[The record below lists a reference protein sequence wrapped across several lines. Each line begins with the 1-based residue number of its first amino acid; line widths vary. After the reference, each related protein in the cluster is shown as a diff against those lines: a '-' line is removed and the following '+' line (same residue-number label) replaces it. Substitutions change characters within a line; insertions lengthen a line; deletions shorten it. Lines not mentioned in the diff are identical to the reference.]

1 MLKQGPAMMK
11 SMGLVKSMLLVA
23 PMFLGACASQS
34 GWSPTVDTYGDPRA
48 QYISTDQAECR
59 QIALQA
65 SGGTAQSAVTGT
77 VVGGL
82 LGAAAGAAIGAAAG
96 NPGKGAAIG
105 AAAGGIGGGTHQGI
119 RSEQDFQSAFR
130 TCMRGRGH
138 NVLN

>member
-1 MLKQGPAMMK
+1 MLKQGNVMMR
-11 SMGLVKSMLLVA
+11 SMLLVA
-23 PMFLGACASQS
+23 SMLLGACATQT
-34 GWSPTVDTYGDPRA
+34 GWAPTVDTYGDSRA
-48 QYISTDQAECR
+48 QYVSQDQAECR
-59 QIALQA
+59 QLALQA

-119 RSEQDFQSAFR
+119 RSEQGFQSAYR
-130 TCMRGRGH
+130 TCMRGRQH

>member
-1 MLKQGPAMMK
+1 M
-11 SMGLVKSMLLVA
+11 KSMLLVA
-23 PMFLGACASQS
+23 SMFLGACASQT
-34 GWSPTVDTYGDPRA
+34 GWAPTVDTYGDPRA
-48 QYISTDQAECR
+48 QYVSQDQAECR
-59 QIALQA
+59 QVAQS

-105 AAAGGIGGGTHQGI
+105 AAAGGIGGGTYQGV
-119 RSEQDFQSAFR
+119 RSEQDFQSAYR

>member
-1 MLKQGPAMMK
+1 M
-11 SMGLVKSMLLVA
+11 KSMLLVA

-48 QYISTDQAECR
+48 QYISADQAECR
-59 QIALQA
+59 QLALQG

-105 AAAGGIGGGTHQGI
+105 AAAGGIGGGTQQGLS
-119 RSEQDFQSAFR
+119 SERDFQSVYR

>member
-1 MLKQGPAMMK
+1 MM
-11 SMGLVKSMLLVA
+11 KSMLLVA

-48 QYISTDQAECR
+48 QYISADQAECR
-59 QIALQA
+59 QIALQT
-65 SGGTAQSAVTGT
+65 SGGTAQNAVTGT

-96 NPGKGAAIG
+96 NAGKGAAIG
-105 AAAGGIGGGTHQGI
+105 AGAGGIGGGTYGGV
-119 RSEQDFQSAFR
+119 RSEQDFQSAYR
-130 TCMRGRGH
+130 SCMRGRGH

>member
-1 MLKQGPAMMK
+1 MVLCASLM
-11 SMGLVKSMLLVA
+11 
-23 PMFLGACASQS
+23 LGACASQS

-48 QYISTDQAECR
+48 QYLSQDQAECR
-59 QIALQA
+59 QLALQA

-96 NPGKGAAIG
+96 SPGTGAAIG
-105 AAAGGIGGGTHQGI
+105 AAAGGIGGGTHGGV
-119 RSEQDFQSAFR
+119 SAEQDFESAYR
-130 TCMRGRGH
+130 TCLRNRGH

>member
-1 MLKQGPAMMK
+1 MK
-11 SMGLVKSMLLVA
+11 STVLVA
-23 PMFLGACASQS
+23 SMFLGACASQS

-48 QYISTDQAECR
+48 QYVSQDQAECR
-59 QIALQA
+59 QLALQA
-65 SGGTAQSAVTGT
+65 SGGTGQRAVTGT

-96 NPGKGAAIG
+96 SPGTGAAIG
-105 AAAGGIGGGTHQGI
+105 AAAGGIGGGTHGGVG
-119 RSEQDFQSAFR
+119 SEQDFQSAYR